1 MRIKITVLLI
11 VLGAC
16 CITAWPYGE
25 RKIRGVNAGSW
36 LVLERWMNPS
46 DTGVFAGLPDSVTD
60 EYRLCE
66 HLGHTA
72 AEQRLRAH
80 WDTWITE
87 SHFEF
92 WASTGLNHV
101 RLPIGYW
108 ALDIEPTEAW
118 VSGSWE
124 YVVKAA
130 EWSKKHGLQLMIDL
144 HGAPGSQVGPLTCLD
159 HTFQ

>member
-1 MRIKITVLLI
+1 MRNEIKILLI
-11 VLGAC
+11 LLQVH
-16 CITAWPYGE
+16 CIISWPYGE

-46 DTGVFAGLPDSVTD
+46 EQGVFANIPESIQD
-60 EYRLCE
+60 EYMLCE
-66 HLGHTA
+66 YLGYDA
-72 AEQRLRAH
+72 AAQRLRAH

-87 SHFEF
+87 ADFAF

-108 ALDIEPTEAW
+108 ALDIRPTEPW
-118 VSGSWE
+118 VNGSWE

-130 EWSKKHGLQLMIDL
+130 EWSKKHGLQLAIDL
-144 HGAPGSQVGPLTCLD
+144 HGAPGSQVSL
-159 HTFQ
+159 FS